1 MAMRSYGST
10 WCPQTGMT
18 AHEGYRPPLARAE
31 IGLGCTAPLFLI
43 KPSMD
48 TLDVAAS
55 YATVAGSV
63 HRHER
68 ILTIY
73 TPHAVAKPFG
83 AIVECVFFFCHQ
95 SPTHCLSR
103 KSATGHGHTITG
115 GEAPMCF
122 RSQKYALRSSSWASK
137 ASAHPSARGSMAA
150 GSGDRSLP
158 CVRPGNKFGP
168 LRLGF
173 TLSSHNFRPH
183 VEAVHDVAG

>member
-1 MAMRSYGST
+1 MAMRSYGSM

-18 AHEGYRPPLARAE
+18 AHGGYRPPLARAE

-122 RSQKYALRSSSWASK
+122 RSQKYALRSSWASK
-137 ASAHPSARGSMAA
+137 AFAHPSARRFHG
-150 GSGDRSLP
+150 GGKRRS
-158 CVRPGNKFGP
+158 VI
-168 LRLGF
+168 
-173 TLSSHNFRPH
+173 
-183 VEAVHDVAG
+183 AVCPTGEQIRTSPPRFYLIES

>member
-18 AHEGYRPPLARAE
+18 AHGGYRPPLARAE

-122 RSQKYALRSSSWASK
+122 RSQKYALRSSWASK
-137 ASAHPSARGSMAA
+137 ASAHPSARRFHG
-150 GSGDRSLP
+150 GGKRRSVIAVCPTGEQIRTSPPRFYLIESQLP
-158 CVRPGNKFGP
+158 PPR
-168 LRLGF
+168 
-173 TLSSHNFRPH
+173 
-183 VEAVHDVAG
+183 